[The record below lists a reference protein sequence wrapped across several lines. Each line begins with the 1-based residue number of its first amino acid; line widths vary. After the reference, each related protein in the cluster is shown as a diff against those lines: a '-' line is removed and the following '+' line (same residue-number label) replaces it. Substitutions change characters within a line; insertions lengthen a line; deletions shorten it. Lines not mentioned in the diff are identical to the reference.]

1 MRCASVT
8 CWRSKTEMLPLF
20 GPVLVSLQDPLL
32 LRWHAR
38 WTGVMLMRRLR
49 AVRMASRRASR

>member
-1 MRCASVT
+1 
-8 CWRSKTEMLPLF
+8 MLPLF